1 MTTPLLST
9 YVRNQT
15 ERRERQMQTALPA
28 KVTAWSSSTNT
39 VELEPQFVETW
50 TNRDDTRE
58 SEVGEP
64 IIRNVPVCY
73 PWHMTWDITVG
84 AFGLIICTKYSLDQ
98 WRQQLR
104 RMDPGDLRRF
114 TMSGAT
120 FHPVV
125 IGESPNATQQFVAL
139 ENLVKTALDKLQ
151 NAFDFHV
158 HATAALGTP
167 SVPIVVTPP
176 PPSPPTIPLS
186 ADLGWDTDVGS
197 TTVKVSE

>member
-139 ENLVKTALDKLQ
+139 ANLVKSRIDTIQQKYDTHVHPYTSPAANTTAPTVLIGALDPV
-151 NAFDFHV
+151 A
-158 HATAALGTP
+158 
-167 SVPIVVTPP
+167 
-176 PPSPPTIPLS
+176 
-186 ADLGWDTDVGS
+186 S

>member
-139 ENLVKTALDKLQ
+139 ANLVDQELTDIKTYLD
-151 NAFDFHV
+151 AHTHPFT
-158 HATAALGTP
+158 ATGAV
-167 SVPIVVTPP
+167 S
-176 PPSPPTIPLS
+176 PTIAPTS
-186 ADLGWDTDVGS
+186 PMPAPNAVGS
-197 TTVKVSE
+197 ATVKVSQ

>member
-125 IGESPNATQQFVAL
+125 IGESPNATQQYVAL
-139 ENLVKTALDKLQ
+139 ANLTESMLGKIQV
-151 NAFDFHV
+151 AFDAHT
-158 HATAALGTP
+158 HASFGTP
-167 SVPIVVTPP
+167 PTS
-176 PPSPPTIPLS
+176 SPTTIPIGT
-186 ADLGWDTDVGS
+186 DPTWDADVGS
-197 TTVKVSE
+197 ATVKVSQ

>member
-50 TNRDDTRE
+50 TNRDDTRQ

-139 ENLVKTALDKLQ
+139 ENLVKAELADIWDLLSGGSDGGANWVVTAQDGGAKLQ
-151 NAFDFHV
+151 
-158 HATAALGTP
+158 TAAGTR
-167 SVPIVVTPP
+167 VTAG
-176 PPSPPTIPLS
+176 SP
-186 ADLGWDTDVGS
+186 GDVGS
-197 TTVKVSE
+197 ATVKVSQ

>member
-1 MTTPLLST
+1 MTTPLLRT
-9 YVRNQT
+9 YVRKNA
-15 ERRERQMQTALPA
+15 ERRELQMQTAFPA
-28 KVTAWSSSTNT
+28 KVVSWQSSANT

-50 TNRDDTRE
+50 VQSD
-58 SEVGEP
+58 GETHYEEAP
-64 IIRNVPVCY
+64 DSANIGNVPVCY

-84 AFGLIICTKYSLDQ
+84 AFGLVICTKYSLDQ

-139 ENLVKTALDKLQ
+139 ANLVKSELDNIETAF
-151 NAFDFHV
+151 NSIVFTTHV
-158 HATAALGTP
+158 GAVVGE
-167 SVPIVVTPP
+167 VVTPYTAA
-176 PPSPPTIPLS
+176 SV
-186 ADLGWDTDVGS
+186 AS

>member
-139 ENLVKTALDKLQ
+139 ANLVKTELDELKTAM
-151 NAFDFHV
+151 NGHV
-158 HATAALGTP
+158 HLLVGTGTTNAATSGTAG
-167 SVPIVVTPP
+167 
-176 PPSPPTIPLS
+176 IPV
-186 ADLGWDTDVGS
+186 AIADVGS

>member
-1 MTTPLLST
+1 MSTPKLST
-9 YVRNQT
+9 AIRSRI
-15 ERRERQMQTALPA
+15 ERRDRQAQTVFPA
-28 KVTAWSSSTNT
+28 KVTAWKSSENV
-39 VELEPQFVETW
+39 VELEPQFIETW
-50 TNRDDTRE
+50 VNRDGTRE
-58 SEVGEP
+58 SEAGEST
-64 IIRNVPVCY
+64 IRNVPVCY

-84 AFGLIICTKYSLDQ
+84 AFGLVICTKYSLDQ

-139 ENLVKTALDKLQ
+139 ANLVESMLDKIQ
-151 NAFDFHV
+151 VAFDAHG
-158 HATAALGTP
+158 HASFGA
-167 SVPIVVTPP
+167 
-176 PPSPPTIPLS
+176 PPTSSPTTIPIGT
-186 ADLGWDTDVGS
+186 DPTWDSDVSS